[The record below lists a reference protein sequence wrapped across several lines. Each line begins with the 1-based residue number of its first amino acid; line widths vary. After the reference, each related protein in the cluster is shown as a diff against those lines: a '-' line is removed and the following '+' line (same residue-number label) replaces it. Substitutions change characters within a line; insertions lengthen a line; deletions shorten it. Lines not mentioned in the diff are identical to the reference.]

1 MGLAKLMLGAC
12 GALGRSGYKIS
23 PIELSRYSESEY
35 KNVSLRSNLGGVVTP
50 LASLRPLSLLSIPKD
65 ICSE

>member
-1 MGLAKLMLGAC
+1 MGLAKLVLGVCEAFD
-12 GALGRSGYKIS
+12 RSTYEIS
-23 PIELSRYSESEY
+23 PIELSRYGESEY

-50 LASLRPLSLLSIPKD
+50 LASLRLLSLRSIPKD